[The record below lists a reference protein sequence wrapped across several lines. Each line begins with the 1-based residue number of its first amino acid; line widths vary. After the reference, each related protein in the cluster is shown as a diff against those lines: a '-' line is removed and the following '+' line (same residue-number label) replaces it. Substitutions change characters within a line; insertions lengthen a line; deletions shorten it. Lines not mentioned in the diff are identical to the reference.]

1 MANAM
6 ILAAVGVP
14 VLIIFIVL
22 IVLIYGSR
30 TKIAKTHSEFK
41 DFKAKVNSKISEHE
55 DALNGVANW
64 AIAAQVVMQLPGYG
78 PY

>member
-1 MANAM
+1 M

-22 IVLIYGSR
+22 IVLIYGARS
-30 TKIAKTHSEFK
+30 KIAKMQSDFKDFK
-41 DFKAKVNSKISEHE
+41 DFKADVNSKLDKHE
-55 DALNGVANW
+55 DAINGVANW

>member
-14 VLIIFIVL
+14 FFIIFIVL

-30 TKIAKTHSEFK
+30 TKIAKMQSDFK
-41 DFKAKVNSKISEHE
+41 DFKAKANSKLETHE
-55 DALNGVANW
+55 EAINGVANW